1 MPLAPGGHLS
11 FDPTPPRPPPPFSA
25 LFHVS
30 FGMRSET
37 SVFSHSVGSLVY
49 LAVFSATSCGVGEA
63 VIEFTDDQPDTV
75 AAFDAGVALDAG
87 GGRDASVAFDAGTPV
102 DAGSPFD
109 AGAGPERDAGAEL
122 DAGVVADAGADAG
135 NTSSSFDA
143 GAPDAGPVARQV
155 VVCLTGAVDQSSP
168 SNAGFTQLC
177 DQLGASVTLV
187 RSCRGSACASSF
199 ATFPATSAGATVT
212 DATFAALDLNQ
223 DQRVN
228 AADGPTTLTILG
240 FSWGGVNAGDLAE
253 RLSSDGRIAHA
264 QLRMRLVILDAYQPF
279 VSGVSPAANVDE
291 AWSFRH
297 TVTPHRIV
305 RAARRWVPTVACGC
319 AALLAGRASTT
330 TSRLHPT
337 RRSEHCRAASSGTA
351 RCRRPLRP
359 S

>member
-1 MPLAPGGHLS
+1 
-11 FDPTPPRPPPPFSA
+11 
-25 LFHVS
+25 
-30 FGMRSET
+30 MRSET

-87 GGRDASVAFDAGTPV
+87 VGRDASVAFDAGPAFDAGTPV

-297 TVTPHRIV
+297 TVTPSSDCSSGAPLGPYRGV
-305 RAARRWVPTVACGC
+305 RLRC
-319 AALLAGRASTT
+319 AAGRACFDHDFSAAPNTT
-330 TSRLHPT
+330 FGALPGRFVG
-337 RRSEHCRAASSGTA
+337 HCEVPQAAAPFVTQLVRTGSVTA
-351 RCRRPLRP
+351 PPPLVAVTP
-359 S
+359 